1 MLYAKSHPVVP
12 EEVFHDHT
20 LNLALLLPA
29 TGIIQA
35 PKEIT
40 GISEM
45 WTALPPITMR
55 TLYSEIIHLRAINT
69 ECNSVPYHKLAIGV
83 SCCI

>member
-1 MLYAKSHPVVP
+1 MEEVLYAEFHSVML

-40 GISEM
+40 GI
-45 WTALPPITMR
+45 
-55 TLYSEIIHLRAINT
+55 
-69 ECNSVPYHKLAIGV
+69 
-83 SCCI
+83 